1 MLELQH
7 NPLLHKTS
15 AIEPASHSR
24 EVKKRRFARLRR
36 QARAVEQIGELPAA
50 GEDLVMIMTGSF
62 HGWDLVGAIAELAGC
77 PIAALHV
84 ATLGFNR
91 TQTLHLCELL
101 DTGQI
106 GALTMVVSE
115 MFREKNAREFKGLA
129 EAMAEREQIVAANR
143 NHAKLMLFDMAD
155 GRKFVTH
162 GSLNLRRCNSYE
174 QVVISQDEGLFKF
187 FRKFITAMAR

>member
-7 NPLLHKTS
+7 NPLLQKS
-15 AIEPASHSR
+15 ARIEPTSHDR
-24 EVKKRRFARLRR
+24 QAKKRRFARVR
-36 QARAVEQIGELPAA
+36 QQTRAVEQIGELPAA
-50 GEDLVMIMTGSF
+50 GGDLVMIMTGSF
-62 HGWDLVGAIAELAGC
+62 HGWDLVGAIMELAGS

-91 TQTLHLCELL
+91 AQTLHLCELL
-101 DTGQI
+101 DTGKI

-129 EAMAEREQIVAANR
+129 EAMAERGQTVVANR

-174 QVVISQDEGLFKF
+174 QVVISHDAGMFEF
-187 FRKFITAMAR
+187 FRKFIAAMTR